1 MTYEKCITYFND
13 NKICRNQDDI
23 NLTTN
28 EYVYNRYKDGCNH
41 AIGCFINANGTTGD
55 GLGRYSKNV
64 FITNEIFKNSE
75 IDRHGR
81 YWA

>member
-1 MTYEKCITYFND
+1 MKNVLHILTITKFAEI
-13 NKICRNQDDI
+13 KMILI
-23 NLTTN
+23 NTN